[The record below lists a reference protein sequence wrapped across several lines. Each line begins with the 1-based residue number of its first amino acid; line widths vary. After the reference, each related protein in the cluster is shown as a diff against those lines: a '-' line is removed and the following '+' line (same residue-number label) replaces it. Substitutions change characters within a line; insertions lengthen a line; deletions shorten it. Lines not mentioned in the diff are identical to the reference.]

1 MEEVSM
7 KINRIV
13 IIQGMGT
20 DRVMLETDLPEACWP
35 YDNKL
40 SITFN
45 AAQDT
50 GPEYIALHF
59 PNIPIEVVER
69 SRTTPKFSEKE

>member
-1 MEEVSM
+1 M

-20 DRVMLETDLPEACWP
+20 DHVMLETDLPEACWP
-35 YDNKL
+35 YDTKL

-45 AAQDT
+45 AAQGA
-50 GPEYIALHF
+50 GPKYAANHF
-59 PNIPIEVVER
+59 SDIPVEIVEHI
-69 SRTTPKFSEKE
+69 RTAPKFSEKI